1 MPKLHDIE
9 NYELRH
15 LSGSAQVNSAKT
27 ITTNGF
33 SQAHRYIS
41 GLITNTDSSQVIDV
55 VVYYSDYSNSFAE
68 SALYSARLH
77 PNETINI
84 FSKDMPFVLARVE
97 SLKLKFIGQAG
108 CSDLSYYISYESFTG
123 VI

>member
-1 MPKLHDIE
+1 MPRLQFIE
-9 NYELRH
+9 SYELGH
-15 LSGSAQVNSAKT
+15 FSSSAQVNSAKT

-33 SQAHRYIS
+33 YNACRFIS

-55 VVYYSDYSNSFAE
+55 VVYYSDYSNSFND
-68 SALYSARLH
+68 SAIYSAKLH

-97 SLKLKFIGQAG
+97 SLKIKFFGQAG
-108 CSDLSYYISYESFTG
+108 CSDLSYYFSCEYFLG
-123 VI
+123 VA

>member
-1 MPKLHDIE
+1 MPRLHNI
-9 NYELRH
+9 NIYELKH
-15 LSGSAQVNSAKT
+15 SSGSAQVNSAKT
-27 ITTNGF
+27 IDTNGF
-33 SQAHRYIS
+33 ETAHRYIS

-55 VVYYSDYSNSFAE
+55 VVYYSDYSNGFAD

-97 SLKLKFIGQAG
+97 SLKIKFIGQAG
-108 CSDLSYYISYESFTG
+108 CSDLSYYLSYEQFGG
-123 VI
+123 VV